1 MLASPYGV
9 LERSGDP
16 VRDRSRLKAIVEE
29 TGARLVLVGLPLSLS
44 GRPGAAAAAALAEAD
59 ALAQVCGV
67 PVRTFDERL
76 TTVEAARRRRERGS
90 PRRRP
95 KGAGAREGIDAEAAA
110 VLLGAFLDAGRG
122 SP

>member
-1 MLASPYGV
+1 M

-16 VRDRSRLKAIVEE
+16 AADRARLRAIVEE

-44 GRPGAAAAAALAEAD
+44 GRPGAAATAAAAEAE
-59 ALAQVCGV
+59 ALAQACGV

-76 TTVEAARRRRERGS
+76 TTVEAERRRRERS
-90 PRRRP
+90 SRQRRA
-95 KGAGAREGIDAEAAA
+95 KGPQARQGIDAEAAA
-110 VLLGAFLDAGRG
+110 VLLGAFLDARRG